1 MGYTALKTSTFF
13 ASSSAEAAFWPEG
26 IMMLTGSPLLKR
38 KLVRVLPHIID
49 TALLASAVAM
59 VVMLG
64 ASALAVPWLIAK
76 IVGLLVH
83 IGLGTVALK
92 RGRSKGVRNAFVL
105 ALLTF
110 AYIVSVA
117 LSKDPPASSRHSAPE
132 PSHAL
137 AHCSNPPPASTEPLE
152 LLAACHERIHDR
164 LSLPGAPATPPR
176 GTWLRPR
183 RPHRRSQHPALLQH
197 RRGPP
202 PRRRRARPLPAL
214 LAAVPNE
221 QRADLETAIARLLDE
236 HRRMFAAWATLRS
249 KLEPIEAGTATD
261 LPAETVAAFCK
272 LYREHIRFEEA
283 NAFGPAKTLLSEAT
297 RSRLGKAMALR
308 RGVKH

>member
-1 MGYTALKTSTFF
+1 MPRS
-13 ASSSAEAAFWPEG
+13 
-26 IMMLTGSPLLKR
+26 LLK
-38 KLVRVLPHIID
+38 P
-49 TALLASAVAM
+49 AAS
-59 VVMLG
+59 
-64 ASALAVPWLIAK
+64 
-76 IVGLLVH
+76 
-83 IGLGTVALK
+83 
-92 RGRSKGVRNAFVL
+92 F
-105 ALLTF
+105 
-110 AYIVSVA
+110 
-117 LSKDPPASSRHSAPE
+117 D
-132 PSHAL
+132 
-137 AHCSNPPPASTEPLE
+137 EPLE

-164 LSLPGAPATPPR
+164 LSTLERLLPHLEAHGCDPDARTAAANI
-176 GTWLRPR
+176 LRYFNTAAVHHHEDEER
-183 RPHRRSQHPALLQH
+183 DLF
-197 RRGPP
+197 
-202 PRRRRARPLPAL
+202 PAL